1 MLRIMNEDLGQSDTK
16 KAQKLKQEAITLN
29 CRQCGKEFLFT
40 AAEHEFYRE
49 KGFNT
54 PRRCKKC
61 RTTGKTHSDHLTC
74 SRCGMEMEEGTAVY
88 CHTCLENTE
97 LESELRTRKTQDEL
111 EQVNSRLKTIES
123 ENAELKEALDRE
135 KILVSELEQNIETL
149 NQELEKVNQLHST
162 LSEWFQPTI
171 CEIEEKLNDRL
182 ENLERG
188 QNRINERMLNLVQK
202 IHEMHENTTLL
213 EIIKRS
219 FRHHQKQDKQS
230 I

>member
-1 MLRIMNEDLGQSDTK
+1 M
-16 KAQKLKQEAITLN
+16 KQEATTLN

-54 PRRCKKC
+54 PRRCKEC

-88 CHTCLENTE
+88 CHICLENTE
-97 LESELRTRKTQDEL
+97 LEWELRTRKTQDEL

-123 ENAELKEALDRE
+123 ESVELKEALDRE
-135 KILVSELEQNIETL
+135 KILVSELEQNIDIL

-162 LSEWFQPTI
+162 LSEWFQPALG
-171 CEIEEKLNDRL
+171 EMEQKLNDRL
-182 ENLERG
+182 ENLKRG
-188 QNRINERMLNLVQK
+188 QNSINERMLQLLQE

-213 EIIKRS
+213 EIIKQS
-219 FRHHQKQDKQS
+219 FKHHQKQDKQP